1 MNPPTPEEVAQ
12 VTEFLGRAPEGDF
25 TIVVRRPNGDPV
37 VVENAPYLRDGRP
50 MPTRHW
56 LVDPELRAAVARL
69 ESAGGVNRAEAE
81 VDPDELARAHAAMET
96 SRAALLGPDDG
107 RPRPSGGVAG
117 TRVGVKC
124 LHAHL
129 AQYLLDD
136 VDPVGSWTDAALAEH
151 GCNLSSLGL
160 RRG

>member
-1 MNPPTPEEVAQ
+1 
-12 VTEFLGRAPEGDF
+12 
-25 TIVVRRPNGDPV
+25 
-37 VVENAPYLRDGRP
+37 

-129 AQYLLDD
+129 ANYLAGED
-136 VDPVGSWTDAALAEH
+136 DPVGALVAD
-151 GCNLSSLGL
+151 SLTVPAL
-160 RRG
+160 VIVDVRG